1 VATAPPLGNVVLGG
15 SIGGGRIGGSLVV
28 TIGSLVGVPV
38 VGDWM
43 GGVVI
48 GPCKAVGGNVIA
60 CIRVGSRDINIITSI
75 GGGGKVF
82 AGDSAGGGRIVSS
95 LAGTIGSLVGVPP
108 IGNRMGGTVIG
119 PSKAGGGDVIAGV
132 SIKLGK
138 GNVDLGVSVGSCDN

>member
-1 VATAPPLGNVVLGG
+1 
-15 SIGGGRIGGSLVV
+15 
-28 TIGSLVGVPV
+28 
-38 VGDWM
+38 M

-82 AGDSAGGGRIVSS
+82 AGDSVGGGRIVGS
-95 LAGTIGSLVGVPP
+95 LVGTTGFLVGVPP
-108 IGNRMGGTVIG
+108 IGNRMVGTVIG